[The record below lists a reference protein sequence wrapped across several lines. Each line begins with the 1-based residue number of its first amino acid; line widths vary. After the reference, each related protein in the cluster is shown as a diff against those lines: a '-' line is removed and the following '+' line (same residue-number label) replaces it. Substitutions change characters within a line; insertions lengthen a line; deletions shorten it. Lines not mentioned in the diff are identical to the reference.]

1 MSRNLWW
8 GRGSAATSDGCE
20 LVVKCT
26 GYYRRTVALFA
37 KPTCALFSFL
47 CWSSLL
53 EIHIMSNYKGLLQS
67 DEMCNKEKKEKKSR
81 NFLWPLENHILTILI
96 KWNKRSLNQVFYLL
110 CVTASAT
117 SISIMKF
124 CFCAACALYIKHHA
138 LYIFH
143 FVSILQYSKNL
154 FQLE

>member
-1 MSRNLWW
+1 MQPPQMAVNWW
-8 GRGSAATSDGCE
+8 LNAQE
-20 LVVKCT
+20 NW
-26 GYYRRTVALFA
+26 ALFA

-53 EIHIMSNYKGLLQS
+53 EIHIISNYKGLLQS
-67 DEMCNKEKKEKKSR
+67 DEICNKEKKEKKTPR

-96 KWNKRSLNQVFYLL
+96 KWNKRSLNLVFYLL

-124 CFCAACALYIKHHA
+124 CSCAACALYIKHHA